1 MSALGAHPAH
11 MHLSSEADPIID
23 ERADGLSLLSTR
35 GRGDLVLQNATLE
48 VHGVGGALYS
58 VDGRQL
64 TNVADCGPAD
74 SGRDARLT
82 QAANAALR
90 AGRVVMLAESGD
102 GGSRSS
108 GRTRGPRLAVPCTI
122 DDEIVAVMVLEGAGV
137 GTRSVDEHLRALQ
150 SHTLAAALLTER
162 QRTQRALE
170 ARGDE
175 IAALRGQLDAYALD
189 FRSTYSA
196 EKIRA
201 AELAAALAELEDTYK
216 STVRGLAVAVEAKD
230 QCTGGHI
237 LRVSRF
243 GMMLTKLV
251 EPDHADDV
259 QFQYGFLLHDIGKL
273 TVPDNVLMKPGDL
286 TDEEWLLM
294 RDHPAAGRTILDGI
308 PFLSV
313 AREIVYAHHERWD
326 GKGYPLGLA
335 GDEIPLGAQI
345 FPLCDAFDAITSD
358 RPYRK
363 ALKVDDA
370 RNEIVAGRG
379 TQFRPDVVDAF
390 MSIPSDELEGIG
402 QLSSSNGDL

>member
-1 MSALGAHPAH
+1 MSALRAHPTS
-11 MHLSSEADPIID
+11 MHRSPGAKTILD
-23 ERADGLSLLSTR
+23 ERGEGFSRMSTR
-35 GRGDLVLQNATLE
+35 GHCDLVLHNATLL
-48 VHGVGGALYS
+48 VCGVNGVLYS
-58 VDGRQL
+58 VDDRQL
-64 TNVADCGPAD
+64 TNVTDCGPAD
-74 SGRDARLT
+74 PGRNARLSEAARAAI
-82 QAANAALR
+82 QA
-90 AGRVVMLAESGD
+90 GHSVVLAEPGGD
-102 GGSRSS
+102 ESRSAEEA
-108 GRTRGPRLAVPCTI
+108 RGTRLAVPCRI
-122 DDEIVAVMVLEGAGV
+122 DDEVVAVMVMEGVGI
-137 GTRSVDEHLRALQ
+137 GTRSVNEHLGALQ
-150 SHTLAAALLTER
+150 SQILAAALLTER
-162 QRTQRALE
+162 YRTQRALE
-170 ARGDE
+170 ERGDE

-196 EKIRA
+196 EKIRSS
-201 AELAAALAELEDTYK
+201 ELAAALAELEETYK
-216 STVRGLAVAVEAKD
+216 STVRGLAIAVEVKD

-251 EPDHADDV
+251 EPDHAEDV

-273 TVPDNVLMKPGDL
+273 TVPDHVLMKPGDL
-286 TDEEWLLM
+286 TDEEWVLM

-335 GDEIPLGAQI
+335 RDEIPLGAQI
-345 FPLCDAFDAITSD
+345 FPLCDAFDAMTSD

-363 ALKVDDA
+363 ALNVEDA

-390 MSIPSDELEGIG
+390 MSIPSDELEGIR
-402 QLSSSNGDL
+402 QQSSSDEVL